1 MNDNIKISKLLK
13 RIISIYSKK
22 IKKIK
27 FDTLN
32 KWRKI
37 ILITSK
43 IKINKKHKL
52 NHSNS
57 FCAKSSNGFN
67 RLYEDY
73 KYKESYLEALK
84 LLYQIKEG
92 ENCSFHPKTNKGFFA
107 NYNNNVSFLL
117 NNKVTKL
124 NRHKKNFLQDNY
136 TKISNVLKYNRNNKI
151 SINKSINSSNSNSN
165 YQNNRK
171 QNDKRIFS
179 RSTSFYNNLSK
190 SLCSPTYQNKID
202 YYYNNF
208 SDLNPKYSFNQ
219 NNQMKNYE
227 NPNVKINK
235 RIKNKLNHNNSC
247 KNINHN
253 DYNIIIENCHNNKN
267 KNHSCKNILPKNV
280 FRFNS
285 FQNINNIHT
294 KTMRNKETKNLFL
307 TRKETITKTQKNS
320 IPKTN
325 RNFSN
330 SLIKYEI
337 LNSKN
342 SKNHN
347 LSKSIESYISKQ
359 KSLYS
364 KKKKNG
370 KNKNNSNSSI
380 SKNISN
386 ASTDKLSVVFDQL
399 TVKAAYQQT
408 THVTLQT
415 IPDEKILKM
424 CNNYI
429 ETDESL
435 EKFQKKRFI
444 NNKNNINYVLSNFK
458 YN

>member
-84 LLYQIKEG
+84 LLYQIKES
-92 ENCSFHPKTNKGFFA
+92 ENYSFHPKTNKGFFA
-107 NYNNNVSFLL
+107 NYNNNILSLI
-117 NNKVTKL
+117 NNKVNKL
-124 NRHKKNFLQDNY
+124 NRQKRNFLQDNY

-151 SINKSINSSNSNSN
+151 SINKSINSSSSSN
-165 YQNNRK
+165 YQNYIK

-179 RSTSFYNNLSK
+179 RSSSFYDNLSN
-190 SLCSPTYQNKID
+190 SLLSTSNKNKID

-227 NPNVKINK
+227 NQNIKINK
-235 RIKNKLNHNNSC
+235 GIKNKLNHNNSC

-253 DYNIIIENCHNNKN
+253 DYNLLIENCTHNKN
-267 KNHSCKNILPKNV
+267 KNHSCKNIYPKNV

-359 KSLYS
+359 KNLYT
-364 KKKKNG
+364 KRKKNG
-370 KNKNNSNSSI
+370 KNKNYSNSSI
-380 SKNISN
+380 SKNLSN
-386 ASTDKLSVVFDQL
+386 ASTDKLSVAFDQL

-415 IPDEKILKM
+415 IPDENILKM
-424 CNNYI
+424 CNNYLD
-429 ETDESL
+429 TDESL
-435 EKFQKKRFI
+435 EKFQKNRFI
-444 NNKNNINYVLSNFK
+444 NKNNINYVLSNFK

>member
-1 MNDNIKISKLLK
+1 MAI
-13 RIISIYSKK
+13 
-22 IKKIK
+22 
-27 FDTLN
+27 
-32 KWRKI
+32 
-37 ILITSK
+37 
-43 IKINKKHKL
+43 H
-52 NHSNS
+52 
-57 FCAKSSNGFN
+57 
-67 RLYEDY
+67 
-73 KYKESYLEALK
+73 YL
-84 LLYQIKEG
+84 
-92 ENCSFHPKTNKGFFA
+92 
-107 NYNNNVSFLL
+107 
-117 NNKVTKL
+117 
-124 NRHKKNFLQDNY
+124 
-136 TKISNVLKYNRNNKI
+136 
-151 SINKSINSSNSNSN
+151 
-165 YQNNRK
+165 
-171 QNDKRIFS
+171 
-179 RSTSFYNNLSK
+179 
-190 SLCSPTYQNKID
+190 
-202 YYYNNF
+202 
-208 SDLNPKYSFNQ
+208 
-219 NNQMKNYE
+219 
-227 NPNVKINK
+227 
-235 RIKNKLNHNNSC
+235 
-247 KNINHN
+247 
-253 DYNIIIENCHNNKN
+253 
-267 KNHSCKNILPKNV
+267 
-280 FRFNS
+280 
-285 FQNINNIHT
+285 
-294 KTMRNKETKNLFL
+294 
-307 TRKETITKTQKNS
+307 TKTQKNS

-435 EKFQKKRFI
+435 EKFQKKRCI

>member
-13 RIISIYSKK
+13 RIISIYSKN

-27 FDTLN
+27 LDSLN
-32 KWRKI
+32 KWRKN
-37 ILITSK
+37 ILIISK
-43 IKINKKHKL
+43 LIINKKHKL

-92 ENCSFHPKTNKGFFA
+92 ENCSFHPKTNKGIFA
-107 NYNNNVSFLL
+107 NYNNNISNLL
-117 NNKVTKL
+117 NNKVNKL
-124 NRHKKNFLQDNY
+124 NRQKKNFLQDNY
-136 TKISNVLKYNRNNKI
+136 TKISNLLKCNRNNKMF
-151 SINKSINSSNSNSN
+151 INISINSSNSSYCQN
-165 YQNNRK
+165 YNIK
-171 QNDKRIFS
+171 QNDKKIFS
-179 RSTSFYNNLSK
+179 RSSSFYINLSK
-190 SLCSPTYQNKID
+190 SLHSPTNKNKMN

-227 NPNVKINK
+227 NSNIKLNK
-235 RIKNKLNHNNSC
+235 CVKNKINHNNSC

-253 DYNIIIENCHNNKN
+253 DYNFIIENCNNNKN
-267 KNHSCKNILPKNV
+267 KNHSCKNIHPKNV

-285 FQNINNIHT
+285 FQNINNLQ
-294 KTMRNKETKNLFL
+294 TMRNKNSNNLLLAKKESLSKISKKN
-307 TRKETITKTQKNS
+307 

-330 SLIKYEI
+330 SLLNYEI

-359 KSLYS
+359 KSIYL
-364 KKKKNG
+364 KRKKNG

-424 CNNYI
+424 CNNYLD
-429 ETDESL
+429 TDESL
-435 EKFQKKRFI
+435 EQFQKKRLI
-444 NNKNNINYVLSNFK
+444 NKNNINYVLSNFK